1 MAKFIYRCFLVL
13 AIAAAVWCGVHY
25 TCEAKRSARMR
36 SSRKGTD
43 CCANRERAKVCGR
56 RTLIYRVFLVLAI
69 AAAVWGGVHYI
80 MSVRSGEQL
89 QNGVE
94 LVKDIKEMVCRG

>member
-1 MAKFIYRCFLVL
+1 MAKF
-13 AIAAAVWCGVHY
+13 
-25 TCEAKRSARMR
+25 
-36 SSRKGTD
+36 
-43 CCANRERAKVCGR
+43 
-56 RTLIYRVFLVLAI
+56 IYRVFLVLAI

-94 LVKDIKEMVCRG
+94 LVKDIKEVVCRG